1 MTSVET
7 SNCFAVTIV
16 AVENTLLAKVI
27 HIVIDESVMVT
38 THFFHVGIF

>member
-7 SNCFAVTIV
+7 LYSLAVTKV

-27 HIVIDESVMVT
+27 HIVREDRVIVR
-38 THFFHVGIF
+38 THFFHFGIF